1 MVQALFL
8 PTVLMYTK
16 RKFNSKYFLSS
27 IGLLIIVLLTLQL
40 PAIGKNGNIFFKA
53 LTRSEDTTVPAKGVK
68 PLDAEP
74 ILKIDTAKPK
84 KDTGKVVTIDTL
96 KFSKDSLDAPI
107 KYEAQDSGVLQI
119 ADKKFIL
126 YGKATIDYKD
136 MKVKA
141 GTINYNSANQMMS
154 AFGGT
159 DTSKGALNKAEITQ
173 GESKSISDSIFFNMQ
188 NQKGLTKNTFYQE
201 GEIYVN
207 AQKIKK
213 VDADVE
219 YAYKARFTTC
229 NLDTPHFAFR
239 ARKMKLIN
247 NKVGISGPAG
257 AEIEGVPLPVGI
269 PFGIYPL
276 NQGRHSGFLP
286 PQFATNEDFGLGLE
300 GLGFYKVLNENTDI
314 TIRTN
319 IYTYGGWNLFISPRY
334 MKRYKYTGSF
344 NLSIQNTKILNRSTS
359 IIKQEFIE
367 SKNFMVNWNHTRD
380 NRARPGTN
388 FSASVNAG
396 TTQFNNYI
404 PNNATANFNNQ
415 LSSSINYSKTWNNKY
430 NLSVSANHSQ
440 NNQSRLVNLNLP
452 TVNFNVITIYPFEK
466 KDKIGTPKWYE
477 KLGVGLSS
485 NLQNQVS
492 FYDSAA
498 NFRRILDTT
507 QWSATH
513 SIPITLS
520 LPALGPV
527 TISPSIS
534 YEEKW
539 LGQKIFR
546 TWNPTEKKVDTTTKK
561 GFYAIRQMQFAVSGN
576 TRIFGTYQFKN
587 GNVKAIRHEIRPSIG
602 LNYTPDMGSKYHYNV
617 QVDTAKHFI
626 RYSEFD
632 GGITSGYGEGN
643 FGGLSFGIDNLL
655 EMKVRNKKDSSAGA
669 TKKVRLID
677 GFGFTSGYNFL
688 IDSFKLNDFNFY
700 LRSNLFDKI
709 SITANANLSPYQTD
723 SAGFR
728 TKQYAWQS
736 GKFSPGRITGGG
748 IAMSTQFKSKSKDG
762 KADKDR
768 LPQDQFLTPEQ
779 QQAQLDYARQNPAE
793 FTDFNIPWTISLSY
807 AFNFSNNFDPS
818 KAKYV
823 LTTNSSISA
832 TGDFSLSPKWKVGG
846 NTYFDFK
853 TKQIQSL
860 SLFVTR
866 EMHCWQMAINVTPV
880 GPFRSFNISLSPK
893 SGILRDL
900 RINRNRFFYNQ

>member
-1 MVQALFL
+1 
-8 PTVLMYTK
+8 MYTK
-16 RKFNSKYFLSS
+16 RKFNSKYFLAIISC
-27 IGLLIIVLLTLQL
+27 LIIVLLTLQL
-40 PAIGKNGNIFFKA
+40 PAIGKNGNIFLKA
-53 LTRSEDTTVPAKGVK
+53 LTVSEDTTVPTK
-68 PLDAEP
+68 P
-74 ILKIDTAKPK
+74 AKPQNFENK
-84 KDTGKVVTIDTL
+84 LKADTSKLTKDSGKVLVIDTL

-107 KYEAQDSGVLQI
+107 KYVAQDSGVLQI

-136 MKVKA
+136 INVKA
-141 GTINYNSANQMMS
+141 GTINYNSANQLMS
-154 AFGGT
+154 AYGGT

-173 GESKSISDSIFFNMQ
+173 GGSKSISDSIFFNMQ
-188 NQKGLTKNTFYQE
+188 NQRGLTKNTFYQE

-300 GLGFYKVLNENTDI
+300 GLGFYKVLNENTDV

-319 IYTYGGWNLFISPRY
+319 VYTYGGWNLFITPRY

-344 NLSIQNTKILNRSTS
+344 SLSIQNTKILNRGNSA
-359 IIKQEFIE
+359 IKQEFIE
-367 SKNFMVNWNHTRD
+367 SKNFLINWNHTRD

-396 TTQFNNYI
+396 STKFNSYI

-415 LSSSINYSKTWNNKY
+415 LSSSINYSKTWNNKF

-452 TVNFNVITIYPFEK
+452 TVNFNVITVYPFEK
-466 KDKIGTPKWYE
+466 KEKTGTPKWYE
-477 KLGVGLSS
+477 KLGVGLST
-485 NLQNQVS
+485 NVQNQAS

-498 NFRRILDTT
+498 NLRRILDTT
-507 QWSATH
+507 QWGVMH
-513 SIPITLS
+513 NIPITLS
-520 LPALGPV
+520 LPSLGP
-527 TISPSIS
+527 IIIAPNIG
-534 YEEKW
+534 YQENW
-539 LGQKIFR
+539 IGQKR
-546 TWNPTEKKVDTTTKK
+546 TFIWNKTDKKLDTITQK
-561 GFYAIRQMQFAVSGN
+561 GFFTARQMQFGLSGN
-576 TRIFGTYQFKN
+576 TRIFGTYQFKK
-587 GNVKAIRHEIRPSIG
+587 GNVKAIRHEIRPNFG
-602 LNYTPDMGSKYHYNV
+602 LNYTPNMGGKYHYTT
-617 QVDTAKHFI
+617 QVDTAGHVLTFSQ
-626 RYSEFD
+626 YD
-632 GGITSGYGEGN
+632 GGIVGGFGN
-643 FGGLSFGIDNLL
+643 IAFGGMTFGVDNLL
-655 EMKVRNKKDSSAGA
+655 EMKVRSKKDTTAGA
-669 TKKVRLID
+669 TKKIRLID
-677 GFGFTSGYNFL
+677 GFGFNSSYNFL
-688 IDSFKLNDFNFY
+688 ADSFQLNDFNLY

-709 SITANANLSPYQTD
+709 NITATTLLSPYQTD
-723 SAGFR
+723 SAGFIK
-728 TKQYAWQS
+728 KQYAWQ
-736 GKFSPGRITGGG
+736 GNKFSLGRITSGS
-748 IAMSTQFKSKSKDG
+748 IAMSTQFKSKTKDG
-762 KADKDR
+762 KTDKER
-768 LPQDQFLTPEQ
+768 LPKDQFMTPEQ

-793 FTDFNIPWTISLSY
+793 FTDFNIPWSISLSY
-807 AFNFSNNFDPS
+807 AFNFINSFDAT

-823 LTTNSSISA
+823 ITTSSSISA

-860 SLFVTR
+860 SFFLTR

-880 GPFRSFNISLSPK
+880 GPFRSFNISISPK